1 MFKMTVEEVF
11 AIKNRGVVATGR
23 VESGTLR
30 VGDTVQINNGPGV
43 EVTAIEKFRKQL
55 DEATAGENV
64 GLLMKDIKRE
74 QLNRGDVL
82 TSSSSSSAPSSGY
95 GEAPPI

>member
-11 AIKNRGVVATGR
+11 AIRNRGVVATGR

-30 VGDTVQINNGPGV
+30 VGDTVQINGGPEV

-64 GLLMKDIKRE
+64 GLLMKGIERKE
-74 QLNRGDVL
+74 LNRGDVL
-82 TSSSSSSAPSSGY
+82 TSSSASSSGY
-95 GEAPPI
+95 YEAEPI

>member
-1 MFKMTVEEVF
+1 MFKMTVEDVF
-11 AIKNRGVVATGR
+11 AIRNRGVVATGR

-30 VGDTVQINNGPGV
+30 VGDTVQINDGPGV
-43 EVTAIEKFRKQL
+43 TVSAIEQFRKQR

-64 GLLMKDIKRE
+64 GVLIKGIERA

-82 TSSSSSSAPSSGY
+82 TSSSGTPTY
-95 GEAPPI
+95 GEAPGI

>member
-1 MFKMTVEEVF
+1 MFKMTVEDVF
-11 AIKNRGVVATGR
+11 AIRNRGVVATGR

-30 VGDTVQINNGPGV
+30 VGDTVQINGGTEV

-64 GLLMKDIKRE
+64 GLLMKGIERKD
-74 QLNRGDVL
+74 LDRGDVL
-82 TSSSSSSAPSSGY
+82 TSSSGY
-95 GEAPPI
+95 YEAEPI

>member
-1 MFKMTVEEVF
+1 MTVEDVF

-30 VGDTVQINNGPGV
+30 VGDTVQINGGPGV

-55 DEATAGENV
+55 DEASAGENV
-64 GLLMKDIKRE
+64 GVLMKGIERN
-74 QLNRGDVL
+74 QLDRGDVL
-82 TSSSSSSAPSSGY
+82 TSSGAAAPSY
-95 GEAPPI
+95 GEAEPI

>member
-1 MFKMTVEEVF
+1 MFKMTVDDVF
-11 AIKNRGVVATGR
+11 AIRNRGVVATGR

-30 VGDTVQINNGPGV
+30 VGDTVTINGGPGV

-64 GLLMKDIKRE
+64 GLLMKGIERNR
-74 QLNRGDVL
+74 LNRGDVL
-82 TSSSSSSAPSSGY
+82 TSSSSESSSSY
-95 GEAPPI
+95 YEAPGI

>member
-11 AIKNRGVVATGR
+11 AIRNRGVVATGR

-30 VGDTVQINNGPGV
+30 AGDTVQINGGPEV

-64 GLLMKDIKRE
+64 GLLMKGIERKE
-74 QLNRGDVL
+74 LNRGDVL
-82 TSSSSSSAPSSGY
+82 TSSSASSSGY
-95 GEAPPI
+95 YEAEPI

>member
-11 AIKNRGVVATGR
+11 AIKNRGVVATGL

-43 EVTAIEKFRKQL
+43 TVTAIEKFRKQL

-64 GLLMKDIKRE
+64 GLLMKGIKRE

-82 TSSSSSSAPSSGY
+82 TSSSSESSSY
-95 GEAPPI
+95 YEAPPI

>member
-1 MFKMTVEEVF
+1 MFKMTVEDVF
-11 AIKNRGVVATGR
+11 AIRNRGVVATGR

-30 VGDTVQINNGPGV
+30 VGDTVQINDGPGV
-43 EVTAIEKFRKQL
+43 TVSAIEKFRKQQ
-55 DEATAGENV
+55 DEATTGENV
-64 GLLMKDIKRE
+64 GVLIKGIERA

-82 TSSSSSSAPSSGY
+82 TSSSSSVTY

>member
-1 MFKMTVEEVF
+1 MFKMTVDDVF
-11 AIKNRGVVATGR
+11 AIRNRGVVATGR

-30 VGDTVQINNGPGV
+30 VGDTVAINGGPGV

-64 GLLMKDIKRE
+64 GLLMKGIERN
-74 QLNRGDVL
+74 QVNRGDVL
-82 TSSSSSSAPSSGY
+82 TSSSSESSSSY
-95 GEAPPI
+95 YEAPGI

>member
-1 MFKMTVEEVF
+1 MFKMTVEDVF
-11 AIKNRGVVATGR
+11 AIRNRGVVATGR

-30 VGDTVQINNGPGV
+30 VGDTVHINNGPGLTV
-43 EVTAIEKFRKQL
+43 SAIEMFRKKL
-55 DEATAGENV
+55 DEATTGDNV
-64 GLLMKDIKRE
+64 GVLIKGIERA

-82 TSSSSSSAPSSGY
+82 TSSSSSSAPVSY

>member
-1 MFKMTVEEVF
+1 MFKMTVEDVF
-11 AIKNRGVVATGR
+11 AIRNRGVVATGR

-30 VGDTVQINNGPGV
+30 VGDTVQINGGSGV

-64 GLLMKDIKRE
+64 GLLMKGIERT

-82 TSSSSSSAPSSGY
+82 TASSSESSSY
-95 GEAPPI
+95 YEAPGI